1 MSGVRVK
8 IGTNGRLVIP
18 AAIRRK
24 VGLDEGHTVL
34 LEASEGE
41 LRVRRL
47 EDVVNQ
53 AQRTVKKYVKD
64 HVSLSEELIADRRA
78 EAEREV

>member
-1 MSGVRVK
+1 MPAVRVK

-24 VGLDEGHTVL
+24 VGLEEGQTVL
-34 LEASEGE
+34 LEAGKGE

-47 EDVVNQ
+47 EDVVDQ

-64 HVSLSEELIADRRA
+64 HASLSEELIADRRA
-78 EAEREV
+78 EAEREG

>member
-8 IGTNGRLVIP
+8 IVTNGRLVIP